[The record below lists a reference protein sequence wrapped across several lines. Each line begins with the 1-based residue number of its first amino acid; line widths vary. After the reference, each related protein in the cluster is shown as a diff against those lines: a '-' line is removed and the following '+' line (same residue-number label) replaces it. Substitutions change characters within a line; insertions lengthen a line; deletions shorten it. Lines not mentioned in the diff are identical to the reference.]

1 MAKLGKVLLTGG
13 GGFIA
18 RNLAEHLQTKYE
30 IFTPLHRELDVL
42 DEEAVG
48 QKIDEEHID
57 YVVHCAN
64 VGGGRD
70 TLDVPNVAEKN
81 VRMFLNIA
89 RNAHRLKRIINLG
102 SGAEYDVRSYKP
114 QMKEEYF
121 DKHVPIDAYGFSK
134 YVCSKFIL
142 MSPQD
147 MVCLRLFGVFG
158 KYEKYYLKFI
168 SNAIVKNLLGL
179 PITIKQNVR
188 FDYLSVD
195 DLATVVEYFLGHR
208 GRYRDYNVVS
218 GEVVDLVSIAAL
230 VNSLGD
236 KPFEVRIL
244 ETGMGKEYSGD
255 NSRLRAEMKEFKPS
269 PFKDKVSELY
279 EWYKRNLNSIDK
291 DLLRKGDAYI
301 PLTRTSLT

>member
-1 MAKLGKVLLTGG
+1 MARLGRVLLTGG

-18 RNLAEHLQTKYE
+18 RNLAEHLQAKYE
-30 IFTPLHRELDVL
+30 IFAPLHKELDVL
-42 DEEAVG
+42 DEEALRR
-48 QKIDEEHID
+48 KIDEEHID
-57 YVVHCAN
+57 YVVHCAS

-70 TLDVPNVAEKN
+70 TLDVPNVVEKN
-81 VRMFLNIA
+81 VRMFLNIT

-121 DKHVPIDAYGFSK
+121 DKHVPVDAYGFSK

-195 DLATVVEYFLGHR
+195 DLVGVVEYFLGYR
-208 GRYRDYNVVS
+208 GKYRDYNVVS

-230 VNSLGD
+230 VNSLGERPSSV
-236 KPFEVRIL
+236 KVL
-244 ETGMGKEYSGD
+244 ETGMGQEYSGD
-255 NSRLRAEMKEFKPS
+255 NSRLRSEMPRFKS
-269 PFKDKVSELY
+269 PPLKVKVAELY
-279 EWYKRNLNSIDK
+279 DWYKHNLDLIDMELIK
-291 DLLRKGDAYI
+291 KGDAYI
-301 PLTRTSLT
+301 PLTRTSIT